1 MSLRRT
7 SSVAALTAALV
18 LAIGAPAR
26 AQTLIP
32 PLPGITQ
39 HDDKPPEQHAPRS
52 HCYGP
57 TLLCDPGALVGAAG
71 DVVGAGVGLAA
82 DSVMGGVVGWAANG
96 AAWLITTIAEQV
108 DRSTRPALGSAW
120 FARRYAA
127 MRNLAIS
134 LALLFLLAA
143 ITHAVLRQDLAMLA
157 RSCLIALP
165 LALLLT
171 FAAVT
176 LVELGLALT
185 DSLTDAA
192 LRGLG
197 GDVKNS
203 FADLGHVLAPPAPT
217 PNPLPGLVLFLGS
230 ILIAVLA
237 IVVWIELVLREAAI
251 YVAVAF
257 LPLALAAVTWPRTAH
272 WARRLAEWI
281 TAIVL
286 SKLAIAVSFAVAGSM
301 LGHARGGGGG
311 LSAILGGCA
320 VLLVAALSP
329 WVLLRLIPFAEQAA
343 GSLQRSHVGG
353 AMRAAPGAAAGSLLV
368 RQAMLKSFGA
378 GLGAAPA
385 AARSRQW
392 TPPPRQP
399 IERRPERA
407 Q

>member
-1 MSLRRT
+1 LRR
-7 SSVAALTAALV
+7 SRHLVVLSAAAFFLLPC
-18 LAIGAPAR
+18 APAG

-32 PLPGITQ
+32 PLPGLGGGD
-39 HDDKPPEQHAPRS
+39 DDKPPEEQQNGGPN
-52 HCYGP
+52 CYGA
-57 TLLCDPGALVGAAG
+57 TLLCDPGTVVGAAG
-71 DVVGAGVGLAA
+71 DVIGAGVGAA
-82 DSVMGGVVGWAANG
+82 GDAVMGSIVTWAGSG
-96 AAWLITTIAEQV
+96 AAWLVKTIAQQV

-120 FARRYAA
+120 FTRRYAS
-127 MRNLAIS
+127 MRSLAIS

-157 RSCLIALP
+157 RSCLVALP
-165 LALLLT
+165 LALMLT

-176 LVELGLALT
+176 LVELGLMLT

-192 LRGLG
+192 VSGVG
-197 GDVKNS
+197 GDAKES
-203 FADLGHVLAPPAPT
+203 FADLGGALAPGPMV
-217 PNPLPGLVLFLGS
+217 NPLPGLVLFLGS

-237 IVVWIELVLREAAI
+237 LVVWIELMLREAAI

-257 LPLALAAVTWPRTAH
+257 LPLALAAITWPRTAH

-286 SKLAIAVSFAVAGSM
+286 SKLAIAVSFAIAGSM
-301 LGHARGGGGG
+301 LGNARGGSGG

-320 VLLVAALSP
+320 VLLVAAMSP

-353 AMRAAPGAAAGSLLV
+353 AMRAAPGAAASSLLV

-378 GLGAAPA
+378 GLASSAAPA
-385 AARSRQW
+385 RSQQW
-392 TPPPRQP
+392 VPPAQP
-399 IERRPERA
+399 SAERA
-407 Q
+407 RESRR

>member
-1 MSLRRT
+1 MSLR
-7 SSVAALTAALV
+7 SALV
-18 LAIGAPAR
+18 TATLAAAFVLGGCTSAS

-32 PLPGITQ
+32 PLPGIGS
-39 HDDKPPEQHAPRS
+39 HDEKPPEQHGPGP
-52 HCYGP
+52 HCYGA

-82 DSVMGGVVGWAANG
+82 DSVMGGIVGWAANG
-96 AAWLITTIAEQV
+96 AAWLITTIAQQV

-120 FARRYAA
+120 FLRRYAA
-127 MRNLAIS
+127 MRSLAIS

-143 ITHAVLRQDLAMLA
+143 ITNAVLRQDLAMLA

-185 DSLTDAA
+185 DSLTNAA

-197 GDVKNS
+197 GDVRDS
-203 FADLGHVLAPPAPT
+203 FADLGQVLAPPTPT

-237 IVVWIELVLREAAI
+237 IVVWIELMLREAAI

-257 LPLALAAVTWPRTAH
+257 LPLALAAITWPRTAH

-286 SKLAIAVSFAVAGSM
+286 SKLAIAVSLAVAGSM
-301 LGHARGGGGG
+301 LGHARSGSGG

-353 AMRAAPGAAAGSLLV
+353 AMRTAPGAAAGSLLV

-378 GLGAAPA
+378 GLGAASP

-392 TPPPRQP
+392 TPPPRP
-399 IERRPERA
+399 STERRSERT